1 MFSCLCTEIRSS
13 ALLFFCLFLTLV
25 NVGTR
30 AQEKQPPS
38 NPGGPA
44 QPARVV
50 PSPLPAKLGEP
61 EGYLLPN
68 GWKLTPAGTQV
79 PLGDLPL
86 RIAVSPDGKLVVAT
100 NNGYGEQGLTVVDVE
115 KQEKVFTIPMARAW
129 LGLQFSS
136 DGKKLYASGGGDNK
150 VLIYG
155 ADRGIQPQAE
165 EIVIGDRKQSLF
177 VSGLCMDATGKRLYA
192 ALNLSNEL
200 AVVDLKTKSVA
211 KIITVGDHPY
221 TCVVSPD
228 GSRVYVS
235 NWGSRSV
242 SEVDTAALD
251 EVRTIT
257 VGDHPND
264 LALPPTGK
272 RLYVANANSNSVS
285 VVDLV
290 AHRAAETI
298 SVALYPK
305 SPIGSTT
312 NALALTRNGQRLFV
326 ANADNN
332 SVAVIA
338 LGGGGRPRSVVE
350 GFIPVG
356 WYPTG
361 LALSPDEKT
370 LYVTGG
376 KGLGSK
382 ANPHGPNPNLKRT
395 KETEYIGRMFSGVLS
410 IIPVPSAGVL
420 KNFTAQVYANSPY
433 KPTPKISPGV
443 TAIPRRPGER
453 SPIQHVIY
461 IIKENR
467 TYDQVFGD
475 IKEGNGDPD
484 LVLFGEAVTP
494 NLHALVRQ
502 FVLLDNFYADSEVSA
517 DGHNWSTA
525 AYATDYVEK
534 TWPTNYSSR
543 GREYDYEGGVEVS
556 RPTRGFLWDYAAR
569 AGLSYRSYGEFIEAS
584 ESPDLP
590 SRARERSLEGHF
602 DPMYRPWDINY
613 PDQKRVDEW
622 LREFREFEEKGN
634 LPRLQI
640 LRLPNDHTEGTAA
653 GKPTPR
659 AFVAENDLALGRL
672 VEAVSHSMYWNSTA
686 IFVLED
692 DAQNGPDHVDAHRT
706 EALVISPYTKR
717 HFTDSTL
724 YSTSSMLRTIELI
737 LGLPPMSQY
746 DAAATPMW
754 NSFTNSAALE
764 PFASLAAQ
772 VPLDEKNPESAPG
785 AKRSAAFNFSKEDS
799 APDIE
804 LNEIIWK
811 SIKGAGSEM
820 PAPVR
825 AAWVRGK

>member
-1 MFSCLCTEIRSS
+1 MFSCSRTEIRLS
-13 ALLFFCLFLTLV
+13 ASLFLCLFLTLV
-25 NVGTR
+25 DVSLL
-30 AQEKQPPS
+30 AQEKQPS
-38 NPGGPA
+38 SSAGGSV
-44 QPARVV
+44 QPARTI
-50 PSPLPAKLGEP
+50 PSPLPSKPGEP

-100 NNGYGEQGLTVVDVE
+100 NNGYGDQGLTVVDVE
-115 KQEKVFTIPMARAW
+115 KQEKVLTVPMARAW

-150 VLIYG
+150 ILIYG

-165 EIVIGDRKQSLF
+165 EILIGDRKQSLF
-177 VSGLCMDATGKRLYA
+177 VSGLCVDVPGKRLYA

-200 AVVDLKTKSVA
+200 AVVDVKTRSVA
-211 KIITVGDHPY
+211 KTIAVGDHPY

-242 SEVDTAALD
+242 SEVDTVALN

-264 LALPPTGK
+264 LALAANGK

-285 VVDLV
+285 VVDLA
-290 AHRAAETI
+290 AHRTTETI
-298 SVALYPK
+298 SVALYPQ

-312 NALALTRNGQRLFV
+312 NALALTRNGQKLFV

-332 SVAVIA
+332 AVAVIA
-338 LGGGGRPRSVVE
+338 LAAQGRPQSVVE

-356 WYPTG
+356 WYPTA
-361 LALSPDEKT
+361 LVLSPDEKT

-376 KGLGSK
+376 KGLASR
-382 ANPHGPNPNLKRT
+382 ANPRGPNPNIKRT
-395 KETEYIGRMFSGVLS
+395 KDTEYIGRMFSGVLS
-410 IIPVPSAGVL
+410 IIPIPGPALL
-420 KNFTAQVYANSPY
+420 KKFTSQVYANTPY
-433 KPTPKISPGV
+433 KPTPRIAPVV
-443 TAIPRRPGER
+443 TAIPRRSGEA
-453 SPIQHVIY
+453 SPIKHVIY

-475 IKEGNGDPD
+475 IKEGNGDPN

-534 TWPTNYSSR
+534 TWPTNYSDR
-543 GREYDYEGGVEVS
+543 GRGYDYEGGVEVS
-556 RPTRGFLWDYAAR
+556 RPTRGFLWDYAAS

-584 ESPDLP
+584 ESVDLP

-602 DPMYRPWDINY
+602 DPMYRPWDLNC
-613 PDQKRVDEW
+613 PDRKRVDEW
-622 LREFREFEEKGN
+622 LREFHEFEEKGN
-634 LPRLQI
+634 LPRLEI

-672 VEAVSHSMYWNSTA
+672 VEAVSHSKYWNSTA
-686 IFVLED
+686 LFVVED

-717 HFTDSTL
+717 HFVDSTL

-754 NSFTNSAALE
+754 NSFTNSADLE
-764 PFASLAAQ
+764 PFAALAAQ

-811 SIKGAGSEM
+811 SIKGADSEM

-825 AAWVRGK
+825 AAWVRNR